1 METERSA
8 AYTPQRLTTGP
19 EHALTSSIPP
29 MTDPAD
35 HAAIGPRSVGSETA
49 HHAAKQLERLIAIM
63 TRLRDPQTGCAWDRV
78 QTHETI
84 APFAIE
90 EAYEVMDAI
99 ARKDWVSLPDELGDL
114 LLQVVYQARIAEEA
128 GRFDF
133 GEVARLIC
141 DKMIRRHPHVFGD
154 AQRDADQWERSK
166 QAERAAKAEHG
177 ILAGIAPA
185 LPALIRAE
193 KLGKRAARV
202 GFDWDTPEQVLAK
215 IAEELDE
222 VRAELPGGDKTRLE
236 DEVGDVLFTVAS
248 LARKLGLDPE
258 ACLRHGNAKFT
269 RRIETM
275 EAVLAET
282 GSTLADLD
290 LAAQEALW
298 RDVKI
303 RLAALQTA

>member
-1 METERSA
+1 MIQTASQ
-8 AYTPQRLTTGP
+8 PSSGPP
-19 EHALTSSIPP
+19 EHDAAAAL
-29 MTDPAD
+29 D
-35 HAAIGPRSVGSETA
+35 
-49 HHAAKQLERLIAIM
+49 RLIAIM
-63 TRLRDPQTGCAWDRV
+63 ERLRDPQTGCAWDRV

-90 EAYEVMDAI
+90 EAYEVMDTI
-99 ARKDWVSLPDELGDL
+99 ARQDWEALPDELGDL
-114 LLQVVYQARIAEEA
+114 LLQVVYQARIAQEA

-133 GEVARLIC
+133 ADVARMIG

-154 AQRDADQWERSK
+154 HALDPDLWERNK
-166 QAERAAKAEHG
+166 QAERDAKAEYG

-202 GFDWDTPEQVLAK
+202 GFDWETPEQVLEK
-215 IAEELDE
+215 IDEELNE
-222 VRAELPGGDKTRLE
+222 VRAELPGGDKARLE
-236 DEVGDVLFTVAS
+236 DEIGDVLFTVAS

-269 RRIETM
+269 RRMETM

-282 GSTLADLD
+282 GSTLAELD
-290 LAAQEALW
+290 LASQEALW

-303 RLAALQTA
+303 RLAALTAA

>member
-1 METERSA
+1 MNA
-8 AYTPQRLTTGP
+8 A
-19 EHALTSSIPP
+19 EEI
-29 MTDPAD
+29 D
-35 HAAIGPRSVGSETA
+35 
-49 HHAAKQLERLIAIM
+49 RLIAIM

-99 ARKDWVSLPDELGDL
+99 ARQDWQALPDELGDL

-133 GEVARLIC
+133 AEVARQIG
-141 DKMIRRHPHVFGD
+141 DKMVRRHPHVF
-154 AQRDADQWERSK
+154 AEAELDADLWERNK
-166 QAERAAKAEHG
+166 QAERAAKSEYG
-177 ILAGIAPA
+177 LLAGIAPA

-202 GFDWDTPEQVLAK
+202 GFDWDTAEQVLEK
-215 IAEELDE
+215 ISEELDE
-222 VRAELPGGDKTRLE
+222 VRAELPLGDKTRLE
-236 DEVGDVLFTVAS
+236 DEIGDVLFTVAS

-258 ACLRHGNAKFT
+258 ACLRQGNAKFT

-275 EAVLAET
+275 ESVLAET

-290 LAAQEALW
+290 LTAQEALW
-298 RDVKI
+298 REVKI
-303 RLAALQTA
+303 RLATAQSS